1 MDVHQKVFHQPTLT
15 HPVNWFSSRFQDGGS
30 SPIKSHAQ
38 ERHDAVWD
46 AQVAQ
51 VQSSVEAE
59 LMTCAILPYL
69 ALVDFEALAGIE
81 QRVKDLSLQMRR
93 PQECH
98 PSIARNHWTGF
109 VFNAGQQKHQVYAV
123 ARFVRPHISHHH
135 TSYTSYTSPS
145 HPYLFPIIEPQQ
157 GTICRNIFAIIS
169 FTVAGCLLWAWYY
182 DQLPPDQQRQANTT
196 GLE

>member
-1 MDVHQKVFHQPTLT
+1 
-15 HPVNWFSSRFQDGGS
+15 
-30 SPIKSHAQ
+30 
-38 ERHDAVWD
+38 
-46 AQVAQ
+46 
-51 VQSSVEAE
+51 
-59 LMTCAILPYL
+59 MTCDATLPYL

-135 TSYTSYTSPS
+135 TSYTSPSPS

-196 GLE
+196 GLEWERQSYACIHTPEK